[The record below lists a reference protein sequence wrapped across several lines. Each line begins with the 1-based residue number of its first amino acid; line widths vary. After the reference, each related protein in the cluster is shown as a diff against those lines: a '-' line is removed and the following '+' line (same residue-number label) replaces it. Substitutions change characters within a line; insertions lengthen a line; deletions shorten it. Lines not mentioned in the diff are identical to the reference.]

1 MSILFEPLNP
11 IDRISEYKRYSSLE
25 RAQVI
30 YGYLFEGLSH
40 RGLDEKYLFLNAD
53 NSKGYQSM
61 GILHHVGITGKHK
74 GVFSNTNLSD
84 AIHFLDTYN
93 DANYDLISK
102 YLKQYSYLDTKVLN
116 TKKQKYLSEVI
127 EALNYFGGEAS
138 LIDIYT
144 YIKSNYE
151 YTLSDEVVHS
161 SIRKAIYHHS
171 SDADLFEGKNDLFYS
186 IKGKGHGLWGLRT
199 YIPTLNQIDLT
210 EDDNGYPEGKQQ
222 LRIHLIRERD
232 PRVIREAKRRYKQKN
247 EELSCQ
253 ACGFNFVKVYG
264 EIGED
269 YIEGHHINP
278 VSDQETESITR
289 IEDIALLCSNCHK
302 MIHRRRPWLCLD
314 ELKKLIVKS

>member
-1 MSILFEPLNP
+1 MKEVQM
-11 IDRISEYKRYSSLE
+11 K
-25 RAQVI
+25 
-30 YGYLFEGLSH
+30 
-40 RGLDEKYLFLNAD
+40 
-53 NSKGYQSM
+53 
-61 GILHHVGITGKHK
+61 
-74 GVFSNTNLSD
+74 
-84 AIHFLDTYN
+84 IHFLGKKIGVPN
-93 DANYDLISK
+93 ASDLS
-102 YLKQYSYLDTKVLN
+102 V
-116 TKKQKYLSEVI
+116 E
-127 EALNYFGGEAS
+127 
-138 LIDIYT
+138 DI
-144 YIKSNYE
+144 
-151 YTLSDEVVHS
+151 TLRENNLMNWQR
-161 SIRKAIYHHS
+161 SIGR
-171 SDADLFEGKNDLFYS
+171 
-186 IKGKGHGLWGLRT
+186 
-199 YIPTLNQIDLT
+199 PLNQIDLT